1 MFSAR
6 HTCICPVSYTHLPF
20 FSTLPPPANLTD
32 TQGTTLVSGAQSFH
46 NHLFKLNTGYE
57 LTPSLRA
64 YATYSE
70 GFRHGGINAV
80 SVGTCAFCDSPQTA
94 SFQPD
99 TIKNYEVGLKGTVD
113 KWLRFSGA
121 LYKMRWSDIQIQ
133 LFGASSTA
141 YVANGGG
148 ATSQGLEL
156 ETEAQL
162 GHGWSATL
170 GYGYTDAKVKNDFLI
185 TDRGETI
192 LNAQGG
198 DRLPYVPKQTL
209 TAGLG
214 FAHPVTRDISMDL
227 HVDASYRLSLIHI

>member
-1 MFSAR
+1 MEA
-6 HTCICPVSYTHLPF
+6 
-20 FSTLPPPANLTD
+20 
-32 TQGTTLVSGAQSFH
+32 
-46 NHLFKLNTGYE
+46 
-57 LTPSLRA
+57 
-64 YATYSE
+64 
-70 GFRHGGINAV
+70 
-80 SVGTCAFCDSPQTA
+80 QTA

-227 HVDASYRLSLIHI
+227 HVDASYRSDVTTQINSTASGYQQLGGFTTADASATFLLGSNWHVRLYVNNLTNNEGVSAAGPVLKNVNLYPEYRVEYLMRPRTVGLGIAYTF